1 MAYNKAQVTIDL
13 EEYQALLDAQK
24 SLTNN
29 RWYKAVQVLAQL
41 IPLVADQYRKPLYTS
56 MEELGVTIRIQKVEG
71 TYPAQ
76 WKATVQEAELRDKS
90 ITP

>member
-41 IPLVADQYRKPLYTS
+41 IPLVADQYRKPCTP
-56 MEELGVTIRIQKVEG
+56 V
-71 TYPAQ
+71 
-76 WKATVQEAELRDKS
+76 WKNWGLQSGCRK
-90 ITP
+90 